1 MTREAPAPLMALGP
15 DDRLLTD
22 GRRECRGHEL
32 PALVQTLIG
41 QMRRHGIGPAD
52 YLEFRC
58 EHDLPSALLWLA
70 LLDAGFSAFVNA
82 GDARRPFADAP
93 AFCRW
98 RVHAQWDETLAVTV
112 TGCPGW
118 NGARVAGEP
127 RMVFRTSGT
136 TGSAKAVAHTSAHLR
151 RNAMNC
157 VDRLQLRST
166 DRLVLPV
173 PIYHMFGLGAAFLP
187 GVLAGA
193 SMEFQGASN
202 LLRFMERERAFQ
214 PNVAFLTPA
223 FMATLLKGRRGAR
236 PYDLTVVA
244 GDILK
249 PELAR
254 AYEARFGPVVSLYGS
269 TELGAIAAASPAD
282 PPDVRERTVG
292 RPMPGVECRIDGQLW
307 CRHPAGFQGYVDER
321 GALIPRETDE
331 WFPTR
336 DRAEWHEG
344 EWLRLLG
351 RVDHCVKRDG
361 VLVALADV
369 EDAMQGIAGLDAVTA
384 VVAGE
389 SARGR
394 GVVAFCTLSPGA
406 TVDLIEL
413 RRACLER
420 MPPSHVPDRIEI
432 VAAFPTLPSGKA
444 DRVALARQA
453 EDAAP

>member
-1 MTREAPAPLMALGP
+1 MTRGGVVPLLAAGG

-22 GRRECRGHEL
+22 GVRECQAVEGAR
-32 PALVQTLIG
+32 LVQSLVD
-41 QMRRHGIGPAD
+41 QLHAHGIGPTD
-52 YLEFRC
+52 YVEFAC
-58 EHDLPSALLWLA
+58 EHDLPNALLWLA
-70 LLDAGFSAFVNA
+70 LLDAGISAFINA
-82 GDARRPFADAP
+82 VDARRLPADAP

-98 RVHAQWDETLAVTV
+98 RVHARWDDVLSLVVTERA
-112 TGCPGW
+112 GW
-118 NGARVAGEP
+118 NGARVMGRP

-136 TGSAKAVAHTSAHLR
+136 TGASKAVAHAAEHLR

-157 VDRLQLRST
+157 VERLRLRST
-166 DRLVLPV
+166 DRVVIPV

-193 SMEFQGASN
+193 SMEFQGGSN
-202 LLRFMERERAFQ
+202 LLRFMERERQFQ

-236 PYDLTVVA
+236 QYDLTVVA

-282 PPDVRERTVG
+282 AADVRERTVG
-292 RPMPGVECRIDGQLW
+292 RPMPGVECRIEEQLW
-307 CRHPAGFQGYVDER
+307 CRHPDGFQGYVDER
-321 GALIPRETDE
+321 GELIPREPDA

-351 RVDHCVKRDG
+351 RIDHCVKRDG
-361 VLVALADV
+361 VLVALGDV
-369 EDAMQGIAGLDAVTA
+369 EDAMLGIAGLEAVVA
-384 VVAGE
+384 VVAGD
-389 SARGR
+389 SPRGR
-394 GVVAFCTLSPGA
+394 GVVAFCTPSGA
-406 TVDLIEL
+406 AVDAEVV
-413 RRACLER
+413 RQACIAR

-432 VAAFPTLPSGKA
+432 VAAFPALRSGKP
-444 DRVALARQA
+444 DRVALARAA
-453 EDAAP
+453 EDAAR